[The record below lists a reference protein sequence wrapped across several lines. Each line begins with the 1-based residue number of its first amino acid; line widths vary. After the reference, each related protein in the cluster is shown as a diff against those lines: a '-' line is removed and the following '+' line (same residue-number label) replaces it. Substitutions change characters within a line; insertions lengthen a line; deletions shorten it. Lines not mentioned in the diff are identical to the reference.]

1 LFLLPWR
8 KNKISAHK
16 DTQDVTIKLDWLKQF
31 MEISNKISYPDW
43 DQIGNYVDVN
53 YKSQDQHLLWSNIAR
68 NWLGLLSQNLP
79 HEYTKIETDNF
90 ILISSEDHRYN
101 KSLSVF
107 LERCR
112 KRLLSI
118 AKGVCADEGFGK
130 HVVIVFANI
139 DTYYDYISYY
149 GPQEGTYGLSSGM
162 YLNYGYGHFVFQ
174 QGDMNMSEPIAA
186 HEMTHA
192 LLAHLPIPLWLNE
205 GMAVNMESMITSA
218 TPEMINKSAY
228 KLHQDFWDR
237 EKIQQFWHG
246 ESFSRPDD
254 GQKLSYQLAQILVTN
269 LSKDY
274 KAFVEFANKA
284 NWSDSGEIAMNEIY
298 DLSLGDMV
306 TNFLGE
312 GDWCPDPD
320 SWPDTNKPID

>member
-1 LFLLPWR
+1 LG
-8 KNKISAHK
+8 
-16 DTQDVTIKLDWLKQF
+16 
-31 MEISNKISYPDW
+31 SNW
-43 DQIGNYVDVN
+43 E
-53 YKSQDQHLLWSNIAR
+53 LCR
-68 NWLGLLSQNLP
+68 LP

-192 LLAHLPIPLWLNE
+192 LLAHL
-205 GMAVNMESMITSA
+205 

-284 NWSDSGEIAMNEIY
+284 NWSDSGEIA
-298 DLSLGDMV
+298 
-306 TNFLGE
+306 
-312 GDWCPDPD
+312 D